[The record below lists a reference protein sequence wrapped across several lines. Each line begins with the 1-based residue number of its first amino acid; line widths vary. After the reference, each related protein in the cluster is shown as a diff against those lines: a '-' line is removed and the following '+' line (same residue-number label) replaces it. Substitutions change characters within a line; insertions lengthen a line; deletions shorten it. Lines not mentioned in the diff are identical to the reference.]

1 MAHYRKPIG
10 AALAINTAIFLGE
23 GIAGVTADSLSLI
36 MDAVHNLSDE
46 LALLL
51 LFLAYLLSTS
61 LSRHL
66 VRSANLFNS
75 IGLVAVSGWLAWR
88 AVDRL
93 LDPTPV
99 SGTIPIVVGLAAA
112 LANWGVAAVLRR
124 PARHDPAIR
133 LAYLHNL
140 GDAYVSLAP
149 VLAGALVVTSGYSFF
164 DPLLALLVAL
174 WIIGA
179 TIKEVAASRDEL
191 IWPARPTCGPNHR

>member
-10 AALAINTAIFLGE
+10 VALAINTAIFLGE
-23 GIAGVTADSLSLI
+23 GIAGFTADSLSLV

-51 LFLAYLLSTS
+51 LFFAYLLSTS

-66 VRSANLFNS
+66 VRSANVFNS
-75 IGLVAVSGWLAWR
+75 IGLVAVSGWLAWQ
-88 AVDRL
+88 AVGRL
-93 LDPTPV
+93 LDPVPV
-99 SGTIPIVVGLAAA
+99 SGAVPIVVGLAAA
-112 LANWGVAAVLRR
+112 LANWSVAAVLRR

-149 VLAGALVVTSGYSFF
+149 VLAGALVLTSGYSFF
-164 DPLLALLVAL
+164 DPLLALLIAL

-179 TIKEVAASRDEL
+179 TVKEVAASREEL
-191 IWPARPTCGPNHR
+191 ISPTRPVCGPEHR